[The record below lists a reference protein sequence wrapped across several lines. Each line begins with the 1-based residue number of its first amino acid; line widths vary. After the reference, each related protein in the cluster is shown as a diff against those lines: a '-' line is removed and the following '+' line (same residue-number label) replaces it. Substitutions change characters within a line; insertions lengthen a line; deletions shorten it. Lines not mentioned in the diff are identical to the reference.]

1 MLNEKLKT
9 NFLNINLGKREV
21 LLICLSFS
29 GFGPS
34 EKVNYD
40 FFSVKFF
47 AKIYRYVPYAC
58 HVVLDCISFLE
69 PENSK
74 DQIEAH
80 FLKKLAFLIN
90 KCLAKDA
97 LKKYPRTTKNFQN
110 TQ

>member
-1 MLNEKLKT
+1 MA
-9 NFLNINLGKREV
+9 
-21 LLICLSFS
+21 
-29 GFGPS
+29 
-34 EKVNYD
+34 

-69 PENSK
+69 AENSK

-80 FLKKLAFLIN
+80 FLNKLAFLIN

-97 LKKYPRTTKNFQN
+97 LKKYPRTTKNLSKY
-110 TQ
+110 TVACE